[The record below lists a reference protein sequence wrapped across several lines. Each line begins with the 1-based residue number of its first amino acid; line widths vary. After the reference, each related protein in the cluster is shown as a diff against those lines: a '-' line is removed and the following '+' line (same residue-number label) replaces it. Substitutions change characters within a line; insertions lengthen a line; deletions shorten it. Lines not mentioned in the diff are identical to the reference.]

1 MRNLHNATRPSKT
14 QGVPPNFTLRKL
26 FGLFPIFSKQGLAT
40 MFFCVS
46 DSVCTQRYRLYAIL
60 LALPVSLFSSSP
72 IVRGQGQFPNMSTN
86 ALANDQTMIEFTLPN
101 QLTLNQL
108 LKYVSER
115 LQVRYHY
122 KEDIGNTKISIQT
135 PAKIPLGSLKFLVSS
150 VLKAEGL
157 AIVDTD
163 VSGTKQIIRSAEM
176 NQFAPKGNAEEI
188 LRTEGAGAPVTQVFL
203 LKKIQALPL
212 SAQISQFS
220 TTAKA
225 IPISESNTLIVTD
238 YAANIKRIAELID
251 LLDSPAGESVF
262 LFYEVKNQTSKSLTD
277 QALAIFEQKETE
289 GSAPTSKS
297 LRLFDDPNGNR
308 ILVAGRKPLVDEAL
322 ALLRQLDVELGLDTN
337 VYRPKNLTAER
348 LNKIIEAILPEQD
361 IERAYHGTV
370 DEDGNLLIVRATKS
384 IHLQIENLLSQLDKT
399 ASVDDSP
406 VRVHKLKNARASDVL
421 ITLLALQQAY
431 GIGVGSGFGGGN
443 GQFFGGGFGGGIP
456 GFPYGQQGGAGFGGP
471 GFGQGFGGQGFGG
484 QGFGGQGFG
493 GQGFGG
499 LGGGIF
505 SGLTGGG
512 QFNQGVATQ
521 TLPLQPGQPTT
532 TGGMAA
538 FGQGDATGGSSGRR
552 TSQLN
557 QSGVNASGFGGGGSA
572 LLPGGARV
580 SADIGTNSLL
590 IYAPANI
597 QPIYQKLIES
607 LDTRRPQV
615 MIEAKLVAIDTTD
628 GFTLGIEASG
638 GDRQGTRRAFQ
649 FTSFGLSEVNP
660 TTGALRIIPGRGFN
674 GTIVDPEIAD
684 VVIRALATHTRS
696 RVNSAPKLVVNNNA
710 TGTLESVVEIPFA
723 SVNASNTVSTTSV
736 GGALTAGTT
745 ISVTPQIN
753 EDDNLQL
760 EFQIEF
766 SSFAGTGTATLPPA
780 TNRQTVESVVTIPD
794 GKTVI
799 VGGLNREGKRIE
811 YAGIPWIEQIPLIRD
826 LLGRSDES
834 KESTAFFVFIR
845 PIIMRDSRFQDL
857 QYISDRQAGF
867 MGIPSEY
874 PQSQPVLMR

>member
-1 MRNLHNATRPSKT
+1 M
-14 QGVPPNFTLRKL
+14 
-26 FGLFPIFSKQGLAT
+26 
-40 MFFCVS
+40 MFFCVN
-46 DSVCTQRYRLYAIL
+46 DSVFTQRYRLYAIL
-60 LALPVSLFSSSP
+60 LALSIALLSSAAS
-72 IVRGQGQFPNMSTN
+72 VRGQGQFPNLSTN

-101 QLTLNQL
+101 QLTVNQL

-115 LQVRYHY
+115 LQVRYHF
-122 KEDIGNTKISIQT
+122 KEDVGNTKISIQT

-150 VLKAEGL
+150 ALKAEGL

-212 SAQISQFS
+212 SVQITQFS

-225 IPISESNTLIVTD
+225 IPITDSNTLIVTD
-238 YAANIKRIAELID
+238 YASNIKRIAELIEM
-251 LLDSPAGESVF
+251 LDSPAGESVF
-262 LFYEVKNQTSKSLTD
+262 AFYEVKNRTPKALTD
-277 QALAIFEQKETE
+277 QASAIYGQKETQ
-289 GSAPTSKS
+289 GDAPTPKS
-297 LRLFDDPNGNR
+297 LRLFDDAKGNR
-308 ILVAGRKPLVDEAL
+308 ILVAGRKPLVDDAMI
-322 ALLRQLDVELGLDTN
+322 LLRQLDVELGLDTN

-348 LNKIIEAILPEQD
+348 LNKIIEGILPEQD
-361 IERAYHGTV
+361 LERAYHGTV

-406 VRVHKLKNARASDVL
+406 VRVHKLKNARAGDVL

-431 GIGVGSGFGGGN
+431 GIGVGGGFGGGN

-456 GFPYGQQGGAGFGGP
+456 GYPNSQQGGAGFGGQ
-471 GFGQGFGGQGFGG
+471 GFGQGFGGQGFGGQGFGG

-505 SGLTGGG
+505 GGLTGGG
-512 QFNQGVATQ
+512 QFGNQGIATQ

-532 TGGMAA
+532 TGGTALG
-538 FGQGDATGGSSGRR
+538 GQGGAAGGSSGRR

-557 QSGVNASGFGGGGSA
+557 QSGANASGFGGGGSA
-572 LLPGGARV
+572 LLPGGARI

-590 IYAPANI
+590 IYAPSNI

-638 GDRQGTRRAFQ
+638 GDRQGTRRAFK
-649 FTSFGLSEVNP
+649 FTSFGLSEVDA
-660 TTGALRIIPGRGFN
+660 TTGALKIIPGRGFN

-684 VVIRALATHTRS
+684 IVIRALATHTRS

-736 GGALTAGTT
+736 GGAKTAGTT

-766 SSFAGTGTATLPPA
+766 SSFTGTGTATLPPA
-780 TNRQTVESVVTIPD
+780 TNRQTIESVVTIPD

-845 PIIMRDSRFQDL
+845 PIILRDSRFQDL